1 MSGRSEGSVIRN
13 SPLLQ
18 AFLAFAIVLVGSQ
31 LFAPQ
36 FGDKYAPLHS
46 IFLQILLV
54 FGIPFVTSQWLKLNK
69 RTVFSLN
76 PTSLGNLACSVLIAL
91 SLTILLEEMGYLQ
104 LQLIGVTSSKEISI
118 YELLQAHNL
127 GELWWMFFSLA
138 LIPAVCE
145 EFLFRGFIFNR
156 LKHPNQIAE
165 AVMLSSVLFGVFH
178 REIPELL
185 NNTVAAIVLSVI
197 VFRSGSLYNSLL
209 AHAVMNTVAISIVNS
224 QTVQSIFRI
233 GQKAHLPSVFLVTSA
248 AGLIFGIRGLRSQ
261 KNME

>member
-13 SPLLQ
+13 SSLLQ

-91 SLTILLEEMGYLQ
+91 SLTILLEEMGYL
-104 LQLIGVTSSKEISI
+104 
-118 YELLQAHNL
+118 
-127 GELWWMFFSLA
+127 
-138 LIPAVCE
+138 
-145 EFLFRGFIFNR
+145 
-156 LKHPNQIAE
+156 
-165 AVMLSSVLFGVFH
+165 
-178 REIPELL
+178 
-185 NNTVAAIVLSVI
+185 
-197 VFRSGSLYNSLL
+197 
-209 AHAVMNTVAISIVNS
+209 
-224 QTVQSIFRI
+224 
-233 GQKAHLPSVFLVTSA
+233 
-248 AGLIFGIRGLRSQ
+248 
-261 KNME
+261 